1 MRMKPDVLEVSK
13 KHGPV
18 YAAIV
23 EVWGERC
30 PDYDPDCLC
39 CRAWADYDRG
49 AAVQWRPIETAPKD
63 GTPILLLIQF
73 PDEPPHIITAL
84 WDGRVPKWPWRP
96 VGGSSAYGEEYTT
109 HFLPLPPPPKGAEE

>member
-1 MRMKPDVLEVSK
+1 MASESEIEFVERMEHDWVHDIIPNSD
-13 KHGPV
+13 
-18 YAAIV
+18 
-23 EVWGERC
+23 
-30 PDYDPDCLC
+30 D
-39 CRAWADYDRG
+39 ADRLFALARRG
-49 AAVQWRPIETAPKD
+49 AAVQWRPIEEAPRD

-109 HFLPLPPPPKGAEE
+109 HWMPLPPAPKGAEK